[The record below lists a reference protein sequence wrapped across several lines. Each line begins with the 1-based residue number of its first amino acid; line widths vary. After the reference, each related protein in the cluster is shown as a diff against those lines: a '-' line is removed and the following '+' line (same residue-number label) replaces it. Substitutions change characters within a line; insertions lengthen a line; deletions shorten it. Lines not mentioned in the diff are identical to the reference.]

1 MTSREPSG
9 KVGKRGWFPT
19 GLRCIGQWTKRTKG
33 VGSVS
38 DSTVNN
44 RRKRRTI
51 EVVQAEI
58 FEGQIEAF
66 LYPVNVGRP
75 NFRCN
80 ENLLP
85 WYPRGLDS
93 CTYGSF
99 VAIRLEMGGEYHSGA
114 YEERPTKA
122 QSIWR

>member
-9 KVGKRGWFPT
+9 KVGKRGWFPV
-19 GLRCIGQWTKRTKG
+19 GLRCTGQWIKRTRG
-33 VGSVS
+33 AGPVS
-38 DSTVNN
+38 DSMVNIMG
-44 RRKRRTI
+44 KRRTI

-58 FEGQIEAF
+58 FEGQVEAF

-75 NFRCN
+75 NFRCD

-93 CTYGSF
+93 CAYCSF
-99 VAIRLEMGGEYHSGA
+99 VAIRLEIGEWMYSST
-114 YEERPTKA
+114 R
-122 QSIWR
+122 R